1 MTDNERIVHLSSI
14 ERQENILRLI
24 EQHQRISL
32 TQICETFS
40 ISTATARRDLEAL
53 AEQGTIQRV
62 HGGAIALRPAPPEL
76 PINQRVSDQPQEKQ
90 RIGQLTARL
99 VTDGETIFLGSGT
112 TVLEVARH
120 LVQRRDLTV
129 ITNSLMVVNALAEA
143 PGVTVVALGGML
155 RRSEFSFIGHITEQ
169 ALKEVR
175 ADKVIMG
182 IRAIDPEQGLMNA
195 YLPEAM
201 TDRAILGMAREI
213 IIVADHT
220 KCGRVSSAFLAPITA
235 VSTLVTDQEAP
246 ADFVDA
252 LKTQGVRVLLA

>member
-1 MTDNERIVHLSSI
+1 MSENERIMHLSSV

-32 TQICETFS
+32 AQICETFS

-53 AEQGTIQRV
+53 AEQGIIQRV
-62 HGGAIALRPAPPEL
+62 HGGAIAVRRAPPEL
-76 PINQRVSDQPQEKQ
+76 PISQRVRDQPREKQ
-90 RIGQLTARL
+90 RIGQLAAHL

-112 TVLEVARH
+112 TVLEVARN
-120 LVQRRDLTV
+120 LVHYRDLSV

-155 RRSEFSFIGHITEQ
+155 RHTEFSFIGHITEQ

-201 TDRAILGMAREI
+201 TDRAILNMAREI

-220 KCGRVSSAFLAPITA
+220 KCGRASSAFLAPIT
-235 VSTLVTDQEAP
+235 VVNTLVTDQETSP
-246 ADFVDA
+246 DFLQA
-252 LKTQGVRVLLA
+252 LKSQGIRVLVA

>member
-1 MTDNERIVHLSSI
+1 MNLSSL
-14 ERQENILRLI
+14 ERQESIIRLI

-32 TQICETFS
+32 TQVCETFS

-53 AEQGTIQRV
+53 AEQGKIQRV
-62 HGGAIALRPAPPEL
+62 HGGAIAARRDPPEL
-76 PINQRVSDQPQEKQ
+76 PISQRVSDQPQEKQ
-90 RIGQLTARL
+90 RIGQLAAHL
-99 VTDGETIFLGSGT
+99 VKNGETIFLGSGT
-112 TVLEVARH
+112 TVLEVAH
-120 LVQRRDLTV
+120 NLVDRRDLTV

-143 PGVTVVALGGML
+143 PDVTIVNLGGML

-169 ALKEVR
+169 ALSEVR

-201 TDRAILGMAREI
+201 TDRAILNVAREI

-220 KCGRVSSAFLAPITA
+220 KCGRASSAFLAPITTI
-235 VSTLVTDQEAP
+235 STLITDQKAP
-246 ADFVDA
+246 PDFVEA
-252 LKTQGVRVLLA
+252 LQTQGIRVLLA